1 VASPERPAFARRE
14 NRDGTI
20 DSICR
25 ACFATVRTS
34 VWESELEL
42 VEKNHACDPDVLE
55 RWNRLAARKSVD
67 GPEQP

>member
-1 VASPERPAFARRE
+1 
-14 NRDGTI
+14 
-20 DSICR
+20 
-25 ACFATVRTS
+25 

-55 RWNRLAARKSVD
+55 RWNRLATRKSVD

>member
-1 VASPERPAFARRE
+1 MHRE

-42 VEKNHACDPDVLE
+42 AEKSHACEPLVLE
-55 RWNRLAARKSVD
+55 RWKRLAERKAD
-67 GPEQP
+67 TGPQQR